1 MADERGPTAGDRGL
15 MTGDC
20 ELATNDCGPTESGVV
35 VAGGRSRRFGDRDKA
50 LAPVAGRSMLARV
63 CDALAP
69 AVDELVVNC
78 RAEQAD
84 SVRAHLAG
92 RSLPTTVAVDPVPDR
107 GPLAGVATGLAA
119 ATGGRAVVASC
130 DLPRLASAVPQAL
143 LDRCAVAARPA
154 VPRVDG
160 HRQPLCA
167 AYPTERTRRACEA
180 LLAADER
187 ALGALLDRLD
197 PVTVPAAALP
207 AAGTVESVDTPAA
220 ARRAERLLAERA
232 GGRPAAGD

>member
-1 MADERGPTAGDRGL
+1 MTTDRDPTANDRGPTA
-15 MTGDC
+15 
-20 ELATNDCGPTESGVV
+20 SGVV

-78 RAEQAD
+78 RGDQAD
-84 SVRAHLAG
+84 AVRAHLAD
-92 RSLPTTVAVDPVPDR
+92 RSLPTAVAVDPVPDR
-107 GPLAGVATGLAA
+107 GPLAGVATGLDAA
-119 ATGGRAVVASC
+119 SGERAVVASC
-130 DLPRLASAVPQAL
+130 DLPRLAPAVPHAL

-167 AYPTERTRRACEA
+167 AYPTERTRRACETA
-180 LLAADER
+180 LAADER

-197 PVTVPAAALP
+197 PVTVPAAEVP
-207 AAGTVESVDTPAA
+207 AAGTVESVDTPTAA
-220 ARRAERLLAERA
+220 CRAERLLAERA